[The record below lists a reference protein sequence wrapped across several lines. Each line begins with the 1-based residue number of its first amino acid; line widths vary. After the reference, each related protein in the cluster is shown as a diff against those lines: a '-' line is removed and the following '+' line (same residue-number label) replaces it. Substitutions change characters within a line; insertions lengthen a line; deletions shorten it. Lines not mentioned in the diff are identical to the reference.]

1 MAHLHVRSPR
11 ELAIELNDGQR
22 FALHPIWLRER
33 CRDSRNMDLRTGQ
46 RLHDPSDL
54 DLALSITSISEPES
68 GRYRIRFS
76 DGHEADF
83 LGRHLLEEAALAPAD
98 HDIPVPC
105 LWDASTGEV
114 RRFAWTENPD
124 DAELHEWLR
133 RFLETGFIVYSGVPI
148 RPGSL
153 LRVGSAFGFTRET
166 NFGALFDVR
175 STAAASDLAYT
186 SLPLDPHTDNPYRD
200 PVPGVQLLHCLVNET
215 SGGLSTLVD
224 GFAAARALEAR
235 DLDAF
240 ALLSRTPVRF
250 RYQDEATELVAS
262 AVPIELDANGGI
274 VAVHFS
280 PRLDFVPLQ
289 PPGQLDAYYRA
300 RRAFDHL
307 LRSPEFEIR
316 FLLAAGE
323 LLMMDNRRL
332 LHGRTGFDTAEGVR
346 HLQGCY
352 IDLDGPR
359 SLYRVVRRR
368 LAAKRSP

>member
-1 MAHLHVRSPR
+1 MPRIHLRAPS
-11 ELAIELNDGQR
+11 ELSIELDDGRR

-33 CRDSRNMDLRTGQ
+33 CRDPRSMDLRTGQ

-54 DLALSITSISEPES
+54 DLALAVTAVSEPES

-76 DGHEADF
+76 DGHEAEF
-83 LGRHLLEEAALAPAD
+83 LGHHLLDEAQLAPAD
-98 HDIPVPC
+98 HDVPAPR

-114 RRFAWTENPD
+114 RRFGWMERPGD
-124 DAELHEWLR
+124 VRLQEWLGE
-133 RFLETGFIVYSGVPI
+133 FLQAGFVVFSGVPTQ
-148 RPGSL
+148 PGTL
-153 LRVGSAFGFTRET
+153 LRVAGAFGFTRET

-175 STAAASDLAYT
+175 STAEASDLAYT

-215 SGGLSTLVD
+215 SGGQSTLVD
-224 GFAAARALEAR
+224 GFAAARVLESR
-235 DLDAF
+235 DPGAF

-250 RYQDEATELVAS
+250 RYQDDSTELVAS
-262 AVPIELDANGGI
+262 AVPIELDATGGL
-274 VAVHFS
+274 VAIHFS

-289 PPGQLDAYYRA
+289 PPGELDAYYRA

-332 LHGRTGFDTAEGVR
+332 LHGRTGFDPAEGVR

-352 IDLDGPR
+352 IDIDGPR

-368 LAAKRSP
+368 LRAGNGA

>member
-1 MAHLHVRSPR
+1 MPRLAVRTPR
-11 ELAIELNDGQR
+11 ELAVELDDGQC
-22 FALHPIWLRER
+22 FAIHPIWLRER
-33 CRDSRNMDLRTGQ
+33 SRDPRSMDLRTGQ

-54 DLALSITSISEPES
+54 DLALSITSVSEPES
-68 GRYRIRFS
+68 GLYRIRFS

-83 LGRHLLEEAALAPAD
+83 VGRHLLEEAALAPAD
-98 HDIPVPC
+98 HDVPAPR
-105 LWDASTGEV
+105 LWDAATGEV
-114 RRFAWTENPD
+114 RRFVWTDRPG
-124 DAELHEWLR
+124 DAQLEQWLR
-133 RFLETGFIVYSGVPI
+133 QFLETGFVIFSGVAV

-153 LRVGSAFGFTRET
+153 FHVGSTFGFTRET
-166 NFGALFDVR
+166 NFGAHFDVR
-175 STAAASDLAYT
+175 STAGARDLAYT

-200 PVPGVQLLHCLVNET
+200 PVPGVQILHCLVNET

-235 DLDAF
+235 DAEAF

-250 RYQDEATELVAS
+250 RYQDEVTELVAS
-262 AVPIELDANGGI
+262 AVPIERDTRGGL
-274 VAVHFS
+274 VAIHFS

-289 PPGQLDAYYRA
+289 LPGELDAYYRA
-300 RRAFDHL
+300 RRAFDLL

-323 LLMMDNRRL
+323 LLMIDNRRL
-332 LHGRTGFDTAEGVR
+332 LHGRTGFDPAEGVR

-352 IDLDGPR
+352 IDIDGPR

-368 LAAKRSP
+368 LAAKQGA

>member
-1 MAHLHVRSPR
+1 MARLQVRSPR
-11 ELAIELNDGQR
+11 ELSIELDDGQR

-33 CRDSRNMDLRTGQ
+33 CRDSRSMDLRTGQ

-54 DLALSITSISEPES
+54 DPALSIVSVSEPEA
-68 GRYRIRFS
+68 GRYRIHFS

-83 LGRHLLEEAALAPAD
+83 LGRQLLEEAALAPAD
-98 HDIPVPC
+98 HDVPAPR
-105 LWDASTGEV
+105 LWNAQTGTV
-114 RRFAWTENPD
+114 RRFAWSEKPG
-124 DAELHEWLR
+124 DARLDEWLR
-133 RFLETGFIVYSGVPI
+133 QFLEAGFIVFSGVPV
-148 RPGSL
+148 RPGAL
-153 LRVGSAFGFTRET
+153 FGVGETFGFTRKT

-175 STAAASDLAYT
+175 STAEASDLAYT
-186 SLPLDPHTDNPYRD
+186 SLPLDPHTDNPYRN

-235 DLDAF
+235 DPDAF
-240 ALLSRTPVRF
+240 ALLSRMPVRF
-250 RYQDEATELVAS
+250 RYQDESTELVAS
-262 AVPIELDANGGI
+262 AVPIERDAGGGI
-274 VAVHFS
+274 VAIHFS
-280 PRLDFVPLQ
+280 PRLDFVPLH
-289 PPGQLDAYYRA
+289 PPAELDAYYRA

-316 FLLAAGE
+316 FMLEAGE

-332 LHGRTGFDTAEGVR
+332 LHGRTSFDPAEGVR

-368 LAAKRSP
+368 LAAQANP

>member
-1 MAHLHVRSPR
+1 MPRIHLRAPS
-11 ELAIELNDGQR
+11 ELSIELDDGR
-22 FALHPIWLRER
+22 RIALHPIWLRER
-33 CRDSRNMDLRTGQ
+33 CRDPRSMDLRTGQ

-54 DLALSITSISEPES
+54 DLALAVTAVSEPES

-76 DGHEADF
+76 DGHEAEF
-83 LGRHLLEEAALAPAD
+83 LGRHLLDEAALAPAD
-98 HDIPVPC
+98 HDVPAPR
-105 LWDASTGEV
+105 LWDATAGDV
-114 RRFAWTENPD
+114 RRFAWTDRPG
-124 DAELHEWLR
+124 DAQLREWLAE
-133 RFLETGFIVYSGVPI
+133 FLEAGFIVFNSVPTQA
-148 RPGSL
+148 GTL
-153 LRVGSAFGFTRET
+153 LRVGRAFGFTRET

-175 STAAASDLAYT
+175 STAEASDLAYT

-215 SGGLSTLVD
+215 SGGHSTLVD
-224 GFAAARALEAR
+224 GFAAARALESR
-235 DLDAF
+235 NPQAF

-250 RYQDEATELVAS
+250 RYQDECTELVAS
-262 AVPIELDANGGI
+262 AVPIELDASGGL
-274 VAVHFS
+274 VAIHFS

-289 PPGQLDAYYRA
+289 PPGELDAYYRA

-332 LHGRTGFDTAEGVR
+332 LHGRTGFDPAEGVR

-352 IDLDGPR
+352 IDIDGPR

-368 LAAKRSP
+368 LGAGNGA

>member
-1 MAHLHVRSPR
+1 MPRLHVRSAR
-11 ELAIELNDGQR
+11 ELAVELDGGQR

-33 CRDSRNMDLRTGQ
+33 CRDARSMDLRTGQ

-54 DLALSITSISEPES
+54 DPDLSITSVSEPES
-68 GRYRIRFS
+68 GLYRIRFS
-76 DGHEADF
+76 DGHEAD
-83 LGRHLLEEAALAPAD
+83 LVGRQLLEEAALAPAD
-98 HDIPVPC
+98 HDVPAPV
-105 LWDASTGEV
+105 LWDATTGQV
-114 RRFAWTENPD
+114 RRFGWTATPD
-124 DAELHEWLR
+124 DAQLHEWLR
-133 RFLETGFIVYSGVPI
+133 RFLEAGFIVFRGVPV

-153 LRVGSAFGFTRET
+153 LSVGATFGFTRET

-175 STAAASDLAYT
+175 STAEASDLAYT

-224 GFAAARALEAR
+224 GFAAARALEDR
-235 DLDAF
+235 DPDAF

-250 RYQDEATELVAS
+250 RYQDEATDLVAS
-262 AVPIELDANGGI
+262 AVPIQRDADGGL
-274 VAVHFS
+274 VAIHFS

-289 PPGQLDAYYRA
+289 PPERLDAYYRA
-300 RRAFDHL
+300 RRAFDRL
-307 LRSPEFEIR
+307 LRSPEFEVR

-332 LHGRTGFDTAEGVR
+332 LHGRTGFDPAEGVR

-352 IDLDGPR
+352 IDIDGPR

-368 LAAKRSP
+368 LAGKQRG

>member
-1 MAHLHVRSPR
+1 MPRLHLRNSR
-11 ELAIELNDGQR
+11 ELSIELDDGQR

-33 CRDSRNMDLRTGQ
+33 CRDARSMDLRTGQ

-54 DLALSITSISEPES
+54 DLELSVTSASEREP
-68 GRYRIRFS
+68 GRFQVRFS
-76 DGHEADF
+76 DGHESEF
-83 LGRHLLEEAALAPAD
+83 IGRELLEEAALAPAD
-98 HDIPVPC
+98 HDIPAPRP
-105 LWDASTGEV
+105 WSASTGDV
-114 RRFAWTENPD
+114 RRFAWQENPG
-124 DAELHEWLR
+124 DARLREWLR
-133 RFLETGFIVYSGVPI
+133 QFLEAGFIVFSGVPAEP
-148 RPGSL
+148 RSL
-153 LRVGSAFGFTRET
+153 FRVGNTFGFTRET

-175 STAAASDLAYT
+175 STAEASDLAYT

-235 DLDAF
+235 DPAAF
-240 ALLSRTPVRF
+240 ALLSRTPIRF
-250 RYQDEATELVAS
+250 RYQDAATELVAS
-262 AVPIELDANGGI
+262 AVPIELDANGGL
-274 VAVHFS
+274 VAIHFS

-289 PPGQLDAYYRA
+289 PPGALDAYYRA

-307 LRSPEFEIR
+307 LRSPDFEIR
-316 FLLAAGE
+316 FLLASGE

-332 LHGRTGFDTAEGVR
+332 LHGRTGFDPTEGVR

-352 IDLDGPR
+352 IDIDGPR

-368 LAAKRSP
+368 LGAEQGT

>member
-1 MAHLHVRSPR
+1 MPRLHVRSAR
-11 ELAIELNDGQR
+11 ELAVEFDGGQR

-33 CRDSRNMDLRTGQ
+33 CRDARSMDLRTGQ

-54 DLALSITSISEPES
+54 DPDLSITSVSEPES
-68 GRYRIRFS
+68 GLYRIRFS
-76 DGHEADF
+76 DGHEAD
-83 LGRHLLEEAALAPAD
+83 LVGRQLLEEVALAPAD
-98 HDIPVPC
+98 HDVPAPR
-105 LWDASTGEV
+105 LWDATTGEV
-114 RRFAWTENPD
+114 RRFGWTAKPD
-124 DAELHEWLR
+124 DAQLHEWLR
-133 RFLETGFIVYSGVPI
+133 QFLEAGFIVFSGVPV

-153 LRVGSAFGFTRET
+153 FGVGRMFGYTRET
-166 NFGALFDVR
+166 NFGSLFDVR
-175 STAAASDLAYT
+175 STAEASDLAYT

-224 GFAAARALEAR
+224 GFAAARALEER
-235 DLDAF
+235 DPEAF

-250 RYQDEATELVAS
+250 RYQDDATELVAS
-262 AVPIELDANGGI
+262 AVPIQLDAGGGL
-274 VAVHFS
+274 VAIHFS
-280 PRLDFVPLQ
+280 PRLDYVPLQ
-289 PPGQLDAYYRA
+289 PPEKLDAYYRA
-300 RRAFDHL
+300 RRAFDRL

-332 LHGRTGFDTAEGVR
+332 LHGRTGFDPGEGVR

-352 IDLDGPR
+352 IDIDGPR

-368 LAAKRSP
+368 LAAERDA

>member
-1 MAHLHVRSPR
+1 MARLYVRSSS
-11 ELAIELNDGQR
+11 ELAIERDDGQR

-33 CRDSRNMDLRTGQ
+33 CRDPRSMDLLTGQ
-46 RLHDPSDL
+46 RLHDPSDF
-54 DLALSITSISEPES
+54 DLALSILCVSEPAS

-83 LGRHLLEEAALAPAD
+83 IGQNLLEEAVLAPAD
-98 HDIPVPC
+98 HDIPAPH
-105 LWDASTGEV
+105 LWNAATGQV
-114 RRFAWTENPD
+114 RRFDWTENPD
-124 DAELHEWLR
+124 EAVLHEWLR
-133 RFLETGFIVYSGVPI
+133 QFLETGFIVYSGVAI
-148 RPGSL
+148 QPGSL
-153 LRVGSAFGFTRET
+153 IRVGSAFGFTRET

-175 STAAASDLAYT
+175 STAEASDLAYT

-235 DLDAF
+235 NPDAF

-262 AVPIELDANGGI
+262 AVPIELDAKGGI

-289 PPGQLDAYYRA
+289 PPGQLDDYYRA

-332 LHGRTGFDTAEGVR
+332 LHGRTGFDPAEGVR

-368 LAAKRSP
+368 LAAERSP